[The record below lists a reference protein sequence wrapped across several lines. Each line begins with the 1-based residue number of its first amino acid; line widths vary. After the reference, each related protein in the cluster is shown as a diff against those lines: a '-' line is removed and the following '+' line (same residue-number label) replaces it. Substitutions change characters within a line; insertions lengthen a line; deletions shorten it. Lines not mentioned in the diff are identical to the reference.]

1 MSISLSVI
9 ERLICLPDGE
19 RRLPGVD
26 GVSAAAG
33 VTMYIRSDGSA
44 EPSKSVRTLV
54 VFCGVILAVVL
65 PRDIQPSD
73 FEKDMWRWTGSE
85 MRASACL
92 RRNRSTHTNAAQTG
106 LMR

>member
-1 MSISLSVI
+1 
-9 ERLICLPDGE
+9 
-19 RRLPGVD
+19 
-26 GVSAAAG
+26 
-33 VTMYIRSDGSA
+33 MYIRSAGSA

-65 PRDIQPSD
+65 PRAIQPSD

-85 MRASACL
+85 MRVGRCCVGTA
-92 RRNRSTHTNAAQTG
+92 RPTHTRKVG